1 MALRITVLASG
12 SITCPPDWDVSVSG
26 CQYHRLYCK
35 RGGTAFCTLP
45 ETTLTLENDTLYLFP
60 AFSPYHLTQDRSDPF
75 DVLWFHIVS
84 LPVLTRGLVIVPLE
98 GNPVLRASIALL
110 EALVPYGWQDVDG
123 CKDPLLESALELLF
137 ELIGRKTRLQPCN
150 DTRIAATLVRLL
162 EADGGWVSI
171 QTLAG
176 IAGMESHYFSRR
188 FHQETGLS
196 VKAYQVH
203 LRMQNAMNLLRRDLL
218 VAEVASSL
226 GYEDEKA
233 FSRAFRNAV
242 GTTPTDYRKRY
253 LLQL

>member
-1 MALRITVLASG
+1 LALRITVLASG

-26 CQYHRLYCK
+26 CQYHRLYIK

-45 ETTLTLENDTLYLFP
+45 ETTFPLENDILYLFP
-60 AFSPYHLTQDRSDPF
+60 AFSPYHLTQDLSDPLQ
-75 DVLWFHIVS
+75 VLWFHIIS

-98 GNPVLRASIALL
+98 GNPVLRASVSLL
-110 EALVPYGWQDVDG
+110 ETLVPYSWQDIDG
-123 CKDPLLESALELLF
+123 SKDPLLESALEFLF

-171 QTLAG
+171 QTLAK

-203 LRMQNAMNLLRRDLL
+203 LRMQNAMNLLRKDLL
-218 VAEVASSL
+218 VAEVAHTL
-226 GYEDEKA
+226 GYEDEKSFSRA
-233 FSRAFRNAV
+233 FSRAI
-242 GTTPTDYRKRY
+242 GTTPTEYRKRY